1 MKRSSRQGQSKILLS
16 FRLTRK
22 VDSTIEDSS
31 DTNTDTRSGQKIQF
45 SEDTRKLY
53 NLLDFYAMLYSLN
66 HACLGIM

>member
-53 NLLDFYAMLYSLN
+53 NLFDFYAMLYILN
-66 HACLGIM
+66 QP